1 MDVISLHQAGFDT
14 AVAACGTAL
23 TGEQVKLLSEYAD
36 EVVLCY
42 DSDEAGQKAT
52 ARSLELFS
60 QSPIRVSVLNIPGA
74 KDPDE
79 YIKKYGRER
88 FETLLNGTRNAIEY
102 KLARIK
108 EKHDVASPA
117 GRLDYI
123 KEAIGLLAGRVTPT
137 ERDVYAGRLAEET
150 NVSKAAILAQ
160 LDGAIAQARRRA
172 SRQRQEALMHQGV
185 ASQIKVP
192 YTMGGSEALGVAN
205 AEQQLVCALLKRP
218 ELIARVKQ
226 RILPERF
233 LMEDM
238 RNAYTAICSCQARG
252 VPPELGVLSGMLSE
266 EEIATLSQL
275 LARNYDIALTDQDV
289 ELYMDR
295 MERSLPRSRE
305 AGKMSVQELDDYLE
319 TLRRKKGAEE
329 PGGSPG
335 TSH

>member
-1 MDVISLHQAGFDT
+1 M
-14 AVAACGTAL
+14 
-23 TGEQVKLLSEYAD
+23 
-36 EVVLCY
+36 
-42 DSDEAGQKAT
+42 
-52 ARSLELFS
+52 
-60 QSPIRVSVLNIPGA
+60 SVLNIPGA

-185 ASQIKVP
+185 AYQIKVP

-218 ELIARVKQ
+218 ELIARVKALTVKSQ
-226 RILPERF
+226 SEPVAVI
-233 LMEDM
+233 
-238 RNAYTAICSCQARG
+238 YH
-252 VPPELGVLSGMLSE
+252 ELGLYTFYPSTQTLQIGG
-266 EEIATLSQL
+266 EEIELSFRESELLRLLCESGTLPVDTKDILLQL
-275 LARNYDIALTDQDV
+275 WGNDSFYNT
-289 ELYMDR
+289 
-295 MERSLPRSRE
+295 RSLHVFITKLRHKLEKDPRIKILNVR
-305 AGKMSVQELDDYLE
+305 GIGYKLV
-319 TLRRKKGAEE
+319 
-329 PGGSPG
+329 GGRL
-335 TSH
+335 